1 MKWRQALQCGFA
13 GSFFP
18 LSEVNRFMSPGL
30 LLRSVLALRRGVSRD
45 RKRSIFLLAV
55 IAASLG
61 SSPLAAQTITG
72 SVTVKGSGEPVS
84 NARVTVVGTSL
95 VAGTDANGRYTLRHV
110 PTGTQSVR
118 VNSIGFQEQKQTL
131 AVASAAAALTLN
143 FVLTRVPFQLQ
154 QVVTTATGPQRRV
167 ELGNAVSTIDAAQRT
182 ATAPVTD
189 VASLLAAQSPGVQVE
204 LGNTIGTG
212 SQIRIRGVSSLSLSN
227 DPIYIIDGIR
237 MTSNNGSQSSNI
249 FTGGATQSRAN
260 DINPDEIESIEVVKG
275 PSAAT
280 LYGTDAANGVIVIT
294 TKRGH
299 AGATRVNVSTEGGII
314 DDRNTYPT
322 AYYLEGHV
330 PGSTASKQCYLTQV
344 SAGTCVA
351 DSLRTFNLFADPNT
365 TPLHNG
371 YTRAATLQVSGGT
384 EAIRYFTS
392 AQLEN
397 STGILTIP
405 EFDRQRFDTLHVNVL
420 NQWLNPNYLG
430 KGTFRANLNATLS
443 PNLDASVSSGFITST
458 NRLPQND
465 NNAYGLLSNAFGGP
479 GFATSGPGYSGI
491 SSLGF
496 RLHGYRANTPGESF
510 QETYTQSINRFIGS
524 TTLNWRPTSWW
535 TNRADI
541 GIDNTSRQDEAL
553 CQRGEC
559 SDVGTHRLGYV
570 QDDRATLTTTTGN
583 LLSTA
588 TFGLRPGLS
597 SKTTAGV
604 QWVSYSFDQNSA
616 RGENLT
622 PGATTVTGGAS
633 LLAGEA
639 TTQTKTLGLFAEEQL
654 AFNDRLYL
662 TGGVR
667 ADQNSAFGTRFQR
680 VLYPKV
686 SVSWIL
692 SDESFFP
699 KPSWLNEFR
708 LRSAYGASGVQPGP
722 VDALQ
727 YYYPSTVNING
738 VDQPGVQYQSIGNSN
753 LRPERATEFEG
764 GFDSRIFSNRINL
777 ELTYYSKLTKDALV
791 GTVIPPS
798 LGTGATV
805 QNTNLGSVKNAGF
818 EALIQTQIVDR
829 ESFGWD
835 ISVNGSTNSNKLVT
849 LGTDA
854 TGKPIPP
861 IVGTTIRDTPG
872 YPLFGYWQRPYTY
885 SDANHDGIIT
895 LNELHVA
902 DSSVFIGASTPRYE
916 ISVANGFDLFSKV
929 VRVSALFDYKGG
941 NKLLNGTERI
951 RCSSRN
957 NCRGA
962 SDSTASLA
970 QQAAAVAVRESP
982 SHTYYG
988 YMEDASFVR
997 LRELSVTYTLPHS
1010 VLLHMSGA
1018 RSASLTFAARNLH
1031 VWTKYT
1037 GLDPESNSDAGST
1050 STVPSDFQ
1058 AMPPP
1063 SYFMLRLSVD
1073 F

>member
-1 MKWRQALQCGFA
+1 MRGEQTARQAFA
-13 GSFFP
+13 DSFFP
-18 LSEVNRFMSPGL
+18 LSEVHRFMSPGL
-30 LLRSVLALRRGVSRD
+30 LLRSALVSLRDATRGPRPSV
-45 RKRSIFLLAV
+45 ILMALVAAV
-55 IAASLG
+55 LG
-61 SSPLAAQTITG
+61 SSGLAAQTVSG
-72 SVTVKGSGEPVS
+72 SVTAQGTSEPLS
-84 NARVTVVGTSL
+84 NARVIVVGTSIAATTG
-95 VAGTDANGRYTLRHV
+95 VDGRYTLRNV
-110 PTGTQSVR
+110 PAGTQSIR
-118 VNSIGFQEQKQTL
+118 VNTIGFQEAKQ
-131 AVASAAAALTLN
+131 AVTVGSGATSTLN

-154 QVVTTATGPQRRV
+154 EVVTTATGEQRRV
-167 ELGNAVSTIDAAQRT
+167 EIGNSVSTVNAAQRT
-182 ATAPVTD
+182 QTAPVTD
-189 VASLLAAQSPGVQVE
+189 VASLLVAQSPGVQVE

-212 SQIRIRGVSSLSLSN
+212 SQIRIRGVSSLSLVN
-227 DPIYIIDGIR
+227 DPIYVIDGVR
-237 MTSNNGSQSSNI
+237 MTSSNGSQSSNI
-249 FTGGATQSRAN
+249 FTGGALQSRAN

-299 AGATRVNVSTEGGII
+299 VGATRFNVFTEGGLIQ
-314 DDRNTYPT
+314 DRNTYPT
-322 AYYLEGHV
+322 AYYLQGHAT
-330 PGSTASKQCYLTQV
+330 GATISKQCYLTQI
-344 SAGTCVA
+344 SAGTCTA
-351 DSLRTFNLFADPNT
+351 DSLRSFNLFSDPNT
-365 TPLHNG
+365 TPLQNG
-371 YTRAATLQVSGGT
+371 YRRDVGLQVSGGSD
-384 EAIRYFTS
+384 AVRYFTS
-392 AQLEN
+392 AELEN
-397 STGILTIP
+397 QTGVLTIP
-405 EFDRQRFDTLHVNVL
+405 QFDRQRFDTLHVGVL
-420 NQWLNPNYLG
+420 KEWLNPNYLG
-430 KGTFRANLNATLS
+430 KGTFRANLNATLT
-443 PNLDASVSSGFITST
+443 PTLDAAVSSGFITST

-479 GFATSGPGYSGI
+479 GFNTSGPGYSGI
-491 SSLGF
+491 SSLGYQ
-496 RLHGYRANTPGESF
+496 LHGYRANTPGESF
-510 QETYTQSINRFIGS
+510 QETYAQYINRFIGS

-541 GIDNTSRQDEAL
+541 GLDNTARQDEAL
-553 CQRGEC
+553 CRRGNC

-588 TFGLRPGLS
+588 TFGLRPGVS
-597 SKTTAGV
+597 SKTTVGM
-604 QWVSYSFDQNSA
+604 QWVSYSFDENA
-616 RGENLT
+616 AHGENLT
-622 PGATTVTGGAS
+622 PGSTTVSGGAS

-654 AFNDRLYL
+654 AFNDRLYV
-662 TGGVR
+662 TGGLR
-667 ADQNSAFGTRFQR
+667 ADQNSAFGTSFQR
-680 VLYPKV
+680 VLYPKA
-686 SVSWIL
+686 SISWIL

-727 YYYPSTVNING
+727 YYYPSAVNING
-738 VDQPGVQYQSIGNSN
+738 VDQPGVQYQSIGNNN
-753 LRPERATEFEG
+753 LKPERATEFEG
-764 GFDSRIFSNRINL
+764 GFDSKIFNNRINI

-805 QNTNLGSVKNAGF
+805 QNTNLGSVKNTGL
-818 EALIQTQIVDR
+818 EALIQTQLVDR
-829 ESFGWD
+829 PSFGWD
-835 ISVNGSTNSNKLVT
+835 VSLNGSTNTNKLVT

-854 TGKPIPP
+854 TGKAIPP

-885 SDANHDGIIT
+885 NDDNHDGIIT

-902 DSSVFIGASTPRYE
+902 DSAVFVGSSTPKYE
-916 ISVANGFDLFSKV
+916 MSLANGFDLFSKA
-929 VRVSALFDYKGG
+929 VRVNALFDRKGG

-962 SDSTASLA
+962 SDKSASLA
-970 QQAAAVAVRESP
+970 AQAAAVAVREDP
-982 SHTYYG
+982 SHSYYG
-988 YMEDASFVR
+988 YMEDASFTR
-997 LRELSVTYTLPHS
+997 FRELSVTYNLPHS
-1010 VLLHMSGA
+1010 FISRMSSA
-1018 RSASLTFAARNLH
+1018 RGASLTFAARNLH

-1050 STVPSDFQ
+1050 ATVPSDFQ

-1063 SYFMLRLSVD
+1063 TYYMIRFSVD

>member
-1 MKWRQALQCGFA
+1 MRGAMRAARAAMRG
-13 GSFFP
+13 P
-18 LSEVNRFMSPGL
+18 RLSVFTI
-30 LLRSVLALRRGVSRD
+30 A
-45 RKRSIFLLAV
+45 I
-55 IAASLG
+55 IAAFVG
-61 SSPLAAQTITG
+61 SSALSAQTITG
-72 SVTVKGSGEPVS
+72 SVVAKGTSEPLS
-84 NARVTVVGTSL
+84 NVRVMVVGTSIA
-95 VAGTDANGRYTLRHV
+95 VATSADGHYTLRNV
-110 PTGTQSVR
+110 PAGTQSVR
-118 VNSIGFQEQKQTL
+118 VNNIGFKEEKQTVT
-131 AVASAAAALTLN
+131 VAPGVATIMLN

-154 QVVTTATGPQRRV
+154 QVVTTATGEQRKV
-167 ELGNAVSTIDAAQRT
+167 ELGNAVSTINAAQRT

-204 LGNTIGTG
+204 LGNTVGMG
-212 SQIRIRGVSSLSLSN
+212 SQIRIRGVSSLSLVN
-227 DPIYIIDGIR
+227 DPIYIIDGVR
-237 MTSNNGSQSSNI
+237 MTSSNGSQSSNI
-249 FTGGATQSRAN
+249 FTGGALQSRAN
-260 DINPDEIESIEVVKG
+260 DINPSEIESIEVVKG

-299 AGATRVNVSTEGGII
+299 AGATRFNVFTEGGII

-322 AYYLEGHV
+322 AYYLQGHA
-330 PGSTASKQCYLTQV
+330 PGSTVPKQCYLTQV
-344 SAGTCVA
+344 SSGACVA
-351 DSLRTFNLFADPNT
+351 DSLRTFNLFADPTT
-365 TPLHNG
+365 TPLQNG
-371 YTRAATLQVSGGT
+371 YRRDIGLQLSGGT

-392 AQLEN
+392 AELEN
-397 STGILTIP
+397 STGVLTIP
-405 EFDRQRFDTLHVNVL
+405 QFDWQRFDTLHVNAL

-430 KGTFRANLNATLS
+430 KGTFRANLNATLT
-443 PNLDASVSSGFITST
+443 PKLDAAVSSGFITST

-465 NNAYGLLSNAFGGP
+465 NDAYGLLSNAFGGP
-479 GFATSGPGYSGI
+479 GFETSGPGYSGI
-491 SSLGF
+491 SSLGY

-597 SKTTAGV
+597 SKTTVGV
-604 QWVSYSFDQNSA
+604 QWVSYAFDQNSA
-616 RGENLT
+616 HGENLT

-654 AFNDRLYL
+654 AFNDRLFV
-662 TGGVR
+662 TGGLR
-667 ADQNSAFGTRFQR
+667 GDQNSAFGTSFQR

-686 SVSWIL
+686 SMSWIL

-738 VDQPGVQYQSIGNSN
+738 TDQPGVLYQSIGNNN

-764 GFDSRIFSNRINL
+764 GFDSKIFNNRVNL

-829 ESFGWD
+829 KSFGWD
-835 ISVNGSTNSNKLVT
+835 ISINGSTNTNKLVT

-902 DSSVFIGASTPRYE
+902 DSAVFIGSSTPRYE
-916 ISVANGFDLFSKV
+916 MSVANGFDLFSKA
-929 VRVSALFDYKGG
+929 VRVNALFDYKGG

-970 QQAAAVAVRESP
+970 QQAAAVAVREDP
-982 SHTYYG
+982 SHSYYG
-988 YMEDASFVR
+988 YMQDASFVR
-997 LRELSVTYTLPHS
+997 FRELSVTYNLPHS
-1010 VLLHMSGA
+1010 VLSHMSGA
-1018 RSASLTFAARNLH
+1018 RGASLTFAARNLH

-1050 STVPSDFQ
+1050 STIPSDFQ